1 MTSEY
6 LNRRSFIV
14 GSAGV
19 TASLLLAGCTTTAKA
34 PGGQNAATKSLNVL
48 WPSGNASAALEAIL
62 PAFKKH
68 FGFALNV
75 DFIPYDAQKQ
85 KAFAEFATN
94 SSHYDIVMVDAPWG
108 PALCQKLEPLG
119 GYLSKPK
126 VSSSVALDDFVAA
139 VFYDTCVYKASDTH
153 LNFDSNDAP
162 NLSAIQ
168 SKGFDIY
175 GLPMHANALTM
186 FYRADLFENPA
197 EKAAYKQSTGKELIV
212 PKTWDEFAS
221 VAKFFTRP
229 DKKLWGTTLMAGV
242 GDWATDDFKTILGS
256 MGGNG
261 RMIGEDF
268 GLDFAGPK
276 GVQALSFYQDLIRK
290 HKVVPAGTTS
300 ASWDTTSTT
309 FSTGL
314 TAMTMNYF
322 PQTLNANVTGSI
334 GYATVPAGQASAPH
348 MGTSMLSVNKF
359 SKNKAKAVEAVVWL
373 TSQQSQETMVK
384 DGAHPTRVSAFK
396 AAGSDPFY
404 RVLGEALATG
414 VGRPRLTNYEAVSA
428 AIAAAVNRAANGGD
442 PAQELSAVATEVKA
456 LLKSAGYKS

>member
-1 MTSEY
+1 MTSEH
-6 LNRRSFIV
+6 LNRRSFIA

-19 TASLLLAGCTTTAKA
+19 TASLFLAGCSGSNAS
-34 PGGQNAATKSLNVL
+34 GGQSGGAKTLNVL
-48 WPSGNASAALEAIL
+48 WPAGNASAAIEAIR

-75 DFIPYDAQKQ
+75 DAIPYDAQKQ

-119 GYLSKPK
+119 GYLSKSK
-126 VSSSVALDDFVAA
+126 VASAVALDDFVAA
-139 VFYDTCVYKASDTH
+139 PFYDTCVYKASDTH
-153 LNFDSNDAP
+153 LHFDSDDAP
-162 NLSAIQ
+162 DLAAIR

-186 FYRADLFENPA
+186 FYRAELFDDAA
-197 EKAAYKQSTGKELIV
+197 EKAAYKEGTGRELAV
-212 PKTWDEFAS
+212 PKTWDEFVS

-229 DKKLWGTTLMAGV
+229 DEKLWGSTLMAGV
-242 GDWATDDFKTILGS
+242 GDWSTDDFKTILGS
-256 MGGNG
+256 IGGNG
-261 RMIGEDF
+261 RMIGEEF
-268 GLDFAGPK
+268 QMDFAGAK
-276 GVQALSFYQDLIRK
+276 GVEALTFYQDLIQK
-290 HKVVPAGTTS
+290 YKVVPPGTTS
-300 ASWDTTSTT
+300 ASWDTTGTT

-322 PQTLNANVTGSI
+322 PQKLNSNVKGTI
-334 GYATVPAGQASAPH
+334 GYATVPAGEVSAPH

-359 SKNKAKAVEAVVWL
+359 SKNKAEAVEAVLWL
-373 TSQQSQETMVK
+373 TSQQSQDTMLK
-384 DGAHPTRVSAFK
+384 DGAHPTRVSTFK
-396 AAGSDPFY
+396 TAGSDPFY

-428 AIAAAVNRAANGGD
+428 AISASVNRAANGAD
-442 PAQELSAVATEVKA
+442 PAAELATAAKQVKA
-456 LLKSAGYKS
+456 LLKSAGYGK